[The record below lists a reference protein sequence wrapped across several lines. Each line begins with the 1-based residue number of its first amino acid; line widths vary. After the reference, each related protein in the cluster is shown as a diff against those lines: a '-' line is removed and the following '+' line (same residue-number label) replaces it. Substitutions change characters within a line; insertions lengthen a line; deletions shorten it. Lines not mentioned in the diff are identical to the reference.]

1 MEQKRDGLKL
11 RGHSGQR
18 SDSVEMN
25 NNNINN
31 DQIMQDRENL
41 IKSNKSHIKKYQTI
55 PPTTLEQYKFVKLIG
70 KGAFGKVTLGIH
82 KLTGK

>member
-1 MEQKRDGLKL
+1 MEQKRDGSKL

-31 DQIMQDRENL
+31 DQIMQERENL
-41 IKSNKSHIKKYQTI
+41 IK
-55 PPTTLEQYKFVKLIG
+55 
-70 KGAFGKVTLGIH
+70 
-82 KLTGK
+82 